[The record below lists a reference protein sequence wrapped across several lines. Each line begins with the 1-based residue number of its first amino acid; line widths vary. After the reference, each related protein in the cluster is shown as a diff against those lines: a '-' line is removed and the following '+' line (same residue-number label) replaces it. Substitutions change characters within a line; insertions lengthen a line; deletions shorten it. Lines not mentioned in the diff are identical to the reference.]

1 MNVESTVQ
9 CTVKNEI
16 RSFSHIKA
24 KNLKQ
29 SALYRT
35 VYISP
40 GERETHKKLM
50 IQLESNWNC
59 EAVIGSTIILSEMVN
74 KCFVYQKVIRK
85 RKCVCVCV

>member
-1 MNVESTVQ
+1 MWNQQFNVLSKINKFAVS
-9 CTVKNEI
+9 V
-16 RSFSHIKA
+16 KA